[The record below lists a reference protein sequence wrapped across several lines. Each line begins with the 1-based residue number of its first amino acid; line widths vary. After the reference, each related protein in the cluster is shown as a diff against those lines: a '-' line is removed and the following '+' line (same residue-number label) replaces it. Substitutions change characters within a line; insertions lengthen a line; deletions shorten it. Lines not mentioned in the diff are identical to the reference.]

1 MIPKDPFMLLSWIN
15 TQLRDSYPTLDEL
28 CQSFDLDRKAL
39 ETALDGSGFQYD
51 PQGNRFV

>member
-39 ETALDGSGFQYD
+39 ETALE
-51 PQGNRFV
+51 

>member
-28 CQSFDLDRKAL
+28 CQSFAIQIKALADRK
-39 ETALDGSGFQYD
+39 S
-51 PQGNRFV
+51 VV